1 MARYAM
7 IIDVK
12 KCNGCY
18 NCFLAC
24 RDEFMGNDYNP
35 LSAAQPKSGHKWI
48 EIREVERGT
57 YPKVKVSYI
66 PRPCMHCEEAACIQS
81 APENAV
87 FRRPDG
93 ILIIDPKESKGL
105 KNLVDSCPYRAI
117 FWNEEKEVPQK
128 CTFCAHLLAK
138 GWKEPRCVEACPT
151 EAMIFGDLEDP
162 KSTVSRLWSSGGVEE
177 LHPEFRTEPLVRYMG
192 LPKMFIAGEVLLAD
206 RMDECAEGVKVT
218 LISGSRRWTVATDK
232 FGDFEFDGLEKDT
245 EYSIVIEHEGYEGR
259 KLEVSTGADL
269 NLGEILL
276 EPIG

>member
-7 IIDVK
+7 IIDVN

-24 RDEFMGNDYNP
+24 RDEFAGNDYLP
-35 LSAAQPKSGHKWI
+35 WSVAQPESGHRWV
-48 EIREVERGT
+48 EVMEVERGS

-66 PRPCMHCEEAACIQS
+66 PRPCMHCEEAGCIRS

-93 ILIIDPKESKGL
+93 IVIIDPEKSKGL
-105 KNLVDSCPYRAI
+105 KILVDSCPYGVI
-117 FWNEEKEVPQK
+117 FWDQEQGVPQK
-128 CTFCAHLLAK
+128 CTFCAHLLDR

-151 EAMIFGDLEDP
+151 GALIFGDLEDS
-162 KSTVSRLWSSGGVEE
+162 KSTISRLWSSRELEE
-177 LHPEFRTEPLVRYMG
+177 LHPEFGARPRVRYMG
-192 LPKMFIAGEVLLAD
+192 LPKRFIAGEVLLAD
-206 RMDECAEGVKVT
+206 QMDECAEGVKIT
-218 LISGSRRWTVATDK
+218 LISGAQRWSRATDN
-232 FGDFEFDGLEKDT
+232 FGDFEFDGLEKDK
-245 EYSIVIEHEGYEGR
+245 EYRIVIEHEGYGTRELR
-259 KLEVSTGADL
+259 VNTKTDV